1 MKVSPILAIIL
12 ALASLTIPA
21 CHPREEP
28 QTPEEQQRE
37 PRFVV
42 LTSPVAKDVTLSRH
56 YVCQINSQRHVEVR
70 APIDGFLEEIPV
82 KEGQAV
88 KKGDLLFKIIPNSNR
103 GKSADFEPRA
113 RDRNNGNQ
121 FVSDKTVSQAA
132 AAPHQVKVA
141 NVEANAVVVRAP
153 FDGILDRLNEHQ
165 GSLIKE
171 RDVLTS
177 LTDNST
183 MCAYFNV
190 PEARYLEF
198 MARQGRPNEGQEIKL
213 VLANGAE
220 FSHKG
225 NLSAIEARFNVETG
239 NIPFRADFPNPDG
252 LLRHGQTGNILVR
265 RTLHN
270 VMVIPQRAVF
280 DVLDKHYVWVV
291 GDDDVAHRHEI
302 QIQEEA
308 DESFVVKSGIGVE
321 HKIVLEGGRL
331 LGEGSKVDSTFR
343 KQE

>member
-1 MKVSPILAIIL
+1 
-12 ALASLTIPA
+12 
-21 CHPREEP
+21 
-28 QTPEEQQRE
+28 
-37 PRFVV
+37 
-42 LTSPVAKDVTLSRH
+42 
-56 YVCQINSQRHVEVR
+56 
-70 APIDGFLEEIPV
+70 
-82 KEGQAV
+82 
-88 KKGDLLFKIIPNSNR
+88 
-103 GKSADFEPRA
+103 
-113 RDRNNGNQ
+113 
-121 FVSDKTVSQAA
+121 
-132 AAPHQVKVA
+132 
-141 NVEANAVVVRAP
+141 
-153 FDGILDRLNEHQ
+153 
-165 GSLIKE
+165 LIKE